1 MSTYRQPFSY
11 SPQARSPGVATGSL
25 PWRYSRTRASV
36 TLSGAETVG
45 QSLSARRSPAAY
57 TGREPPG

>member
-36 TLSGAETVG
+36 TLSGADTVG
-45 QSLSARRSPAAY
+45 
-57 TGREPPG
+57 